1 MGLRKLGEVK
11 LAEGQRKLDWDKKLL
26 KEEQEEDNIL
36 INLVT
41 YSNDLV
47 EEWRLEMVLR
57 VLCTDHLECV
67 MT

>member
-1 MGLRKLGEVK
+1 MRLLRDCWEARVGLCKVGEVK

-41 YSNDLV
+41 YSS
-47 EEWRLEMVLR
+47 E
-57 VLCTDHLECV
+57 
-67 MT
+67 